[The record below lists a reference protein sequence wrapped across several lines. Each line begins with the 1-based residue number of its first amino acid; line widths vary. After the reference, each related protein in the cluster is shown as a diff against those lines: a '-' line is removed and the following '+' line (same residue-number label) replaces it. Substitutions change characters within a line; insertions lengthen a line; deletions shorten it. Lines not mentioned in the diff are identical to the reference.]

1 MLLIFDLFGTLV
13 DVRPIN
19 SRLWRFFTIYAGVDV
34 SYQEFMD
41 VYLSLYRETF
51 SGLGRMDYIPERYL
65 FDQMF
70 GRLLAKFGVR
80 RSPEFITAYLYGL
93 LASLPPFED
102 VGVLGSLGEAGHT
115 LWVLS
120 NSDSEYSVPLVHSLG
135 LPVAGITTAAM
146 ARAYKPNPQIYA
158 LAVDS
163 AGYEPTDA
171 VMIGDSLSDV
181 EGAEA
186 FGIRGILL
194 DRDGRYGDY
203 QGLKIENLWQ
213 LEEVL
218 EKL

>member
-34 SYQEFMD
+34 PYEEFMD
-41 VYLSLYRETF
+41 IYLTLYRETF
-51 SGLGRMDYIPERYL
+51 SGLGRMDYMPERYL

-93 LASLPPFED
+93 LASLPAFDD
-102 VGVLGSLGEAGHT
+102 VAVLETLKAEGHT

-135 LPVAGITTAAM
+135 LPVDGITTAAM

-163 AGYEPTDA
+163 AGYEPGRS

-186 FGIRGILL
+186 FGIRAILL
-194 DRDGRYGDY
+194 DRDGRYTDY
-203 QGLKIENLWQ
+203 QGLKIQSLTE

-218 EKL
+218 EQL